1 MSYNVIQHPRHN
13 ILSQFHVDKYLYKK
27 KTQWKWL
34 SASPLN
40 REALT
45 GEIIGLKSTGMSCF
59 VYTPGDLHS
68 SHPFPLSP
76 LLAVLSFYFKPLP
89 QSTFLQTLHQQTFF
103 SFHYSLITSKASF
116 SEYHSYIL
124 TWKML
129 LTRSP
134 TSTVIRPAIR
144 ITSPMY
150 RLGYQNIRCFH
161 CQHICS
167 MTLQVTV
174 LFLKAVNTHLCEE
187 YVL

>member
-76 LLAVLSFYFKPLP
+76 LLAVLSISNLFLSQPSSKPFTSKPSLAFSIAWSPPRLLSLNIILTSLPGKCSWQDHQPP
-89 QSTFLQTLHQQTFF
+89 QSSDLP
-103 SFHYSLITSKASF
+103 SASQ
-116 SEYHSYIL
+116 
-124 TWKML
+124 
-129 LTRSP
+129 
-134 TSTVIRPAIR
+134 A
-144 ITSPMY
+144 
-150 RLGYQNIRCFH
+150 
-161 CQHICS
+161 
-167 MTLQVTV
+167 
-174 LFLKAVNTHLCEE
+174 LCTD
-187 YVL
+187 